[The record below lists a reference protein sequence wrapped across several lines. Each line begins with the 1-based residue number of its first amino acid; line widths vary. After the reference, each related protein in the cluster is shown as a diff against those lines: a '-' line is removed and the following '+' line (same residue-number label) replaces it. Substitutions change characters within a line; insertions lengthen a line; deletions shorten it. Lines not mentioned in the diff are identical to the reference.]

1 MNILENITY
10 QNDKPSVAIIEKTEK
25 HKYFAVALGQNAVL
39 SKHKAPVPS
48 TLVVMKGEISFKF
61 IDRSYHL
68 KAYDTFEI
76 PVDEEH
82 EVEGLT
88 SENLFLVS
96 QVF

>member
-10 QNDKPSVAIIEKTEK
+10 LTDKPSVAIIEKTEK

-48 TLVVMKGEISFKF
+48 TLVVLKGEINFKF
-61 IDRSYHL
+61 SDRAYHL
-68 KAYDTFEI
+68 KTFDTFNI

-88 SENLFLVS
+88 AENLFLVS